1 MLAFLLACAAPEEP
15 EVLLTGW
22 AYEWAE
28 LSHRVAY
35 LRVGVDADERLA
47 LGLVGGDWSTGEAF
61 VDTPTYRVRYQRVTG
76 AGLHVVRGT
85 ATLLVGPGPTA
96 STTLT
101 LDAAGVPDGTAVAL
115 LDGFTIDTDTEQGP
129 DYPADYDPA
138 YGYTSN
144 GFGFALGDVTRDG
157 GTLSVPVEATVRWG
171 PQDRDDVNAAI
182 PYAITAV
189 TVDVAV
195 LVSESAR
202 DVEIAPLSAERPYDT
217 TQERPFTE
225 QPPMETLVA
234 FEGGAREG
242 VVGWRAFDLQLNL
255 AGDDAGQGDYLRA
268 FGAELVPTDVG
279 PGSFAGAVTATM
291 STSSLSE
298 WSDPHA
304 GFAGEIVRLGVR
316 DVVAEHVLVSGS
328 HPTGRAEAPAG
339 D

>member
-61 VDTPTYRVRYQRVTG
+61 VDTPSYRVRYQRVD
-76 AGLHVVRGT
+76 ADGLHVVRGT

-101 LDAAGVPDGTAVAL
+101 LDATGVPAGTAVAL
-115 LDGFTIDTDTEQGP
+115 IDGFTIDTDVPQGP
-129 DYPADYDPA
+129 DYPSGYDPA
-138 YGYTSN
+138 HGYTSN
-144 GFGFALGDVTRDG
+144 GFGFALGDVTRAGD
-157 GTLSVPVEATVRWG
+157 TLSVPVEATVRWG

-182 PYAITAV
+182 PHAVTEV

-202 DVEIAPLSAERPYDT
+202 EVEEMPVGGSVDHEWDPPRS
-217 TQERPFTE
+217 E
-225 QPPMETLVA
+225 QVPMEIPVA
-234 FEGGAREG
+234 FDGGAREG
-242 VVGWRAFDLQLNL
+242 VVGWRTFDLRLNEQ
-255 AGDDAGQGDYLRA
+255 GPDAGEGDYLRG
-268 FGAELVPTDVG
+268 FGVELTPTEVG
-279 PGSFAGAVTATM
+279 PALFEGTVTATL
-291 STSSLSE
+291 STTSVSE
-298 WSDPHA
+298 WTDPYA
-304 GFAGEIVRLGVR
+304 TFTGELVRIGAR

-328 HPTGRAEAPAG
+328 HPTGRAVAEPPAE
-339 D
+339 